1 MWDRFLNSAYS
12 SFVVNMKNIFLKAAK
27 CSTLAQ
33 GNKGEVNELRTIVQN
48 YENIID
54 YVNKSYTEK
63 LLQKVNAKCDVE
75 IDRVKIIQILRT
87 RN

>member
-1 MWDRFLNSAYS
+1 MEIIRQQAR
-12 SFVVNMKNIFLKAAK
+12 IQ
-27 CSTLAQ
+27 AQ

-54 YVNKSYTEK
+54 YVNKSYKEK
-63 LLQKVNAKCDVE
+63 LEQKVNAKCYVDLTE
-75 IDRVKIIQILRT
+75 KIIEFLRT